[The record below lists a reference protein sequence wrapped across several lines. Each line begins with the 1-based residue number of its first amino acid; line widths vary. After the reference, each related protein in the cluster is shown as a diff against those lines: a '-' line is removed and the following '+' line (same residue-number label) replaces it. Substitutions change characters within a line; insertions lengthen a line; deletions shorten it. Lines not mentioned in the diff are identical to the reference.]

1 MRSVY
6 RRHDARLGSERSSD
20 QNIKSSGSEAQRE
33 HSRYRRSRIE
43 RLGSLRSVWRASI
56 CSSHHGQRF
65 RAPVLLTPQQGARG
79 QAQASGTY
87 HPRRVAAD
95 RLTGPRRQFSRPP
108 PSFQPR
114 WWPVCLPGSYL
125 IEIVAEHLGAGRVAQ
140 LTHRLGLDLAD
151 PFPSHAIHLAD
162 LVERLGLTIS
172 QPEAH

>member
-65 RAPVLLTPQQGARG
+65 RAPVLLAPQQGACG
-79 QAQASGTY
+79 QAQASGTH
-87 HPRRVAAD
+87 HPRRVATD
-95 RLTGPRRQFSRPP
+95 RLTGPRRQSAGRHPA
-108 PSFQPR
+108 SSQGGGR
-114 WWPVCLPGSYL
+114 SVLPGSSL
-125 IEIVAEHLGAGRVAQ
+125 NRDSRGALGSGMGGAACSSSWTRSGGSVPESRRTPCRSRRAS
-140 LTHRLGLDLAD
+140 LAD
-151 PFPSHAIHLAD
+151 H
-162 LVERLGLTIS
+162 
-172 QPEAH
+172 Q

>member
-65 RAPVLLTPQQGARG
+65 RAPVLLAPQQGACG
-79 QAQASGTY
+79 QAQASGAH
-87 HPRRVAAD
+87 HPRRVTAD
-95 RLTGPRRQFSRPP
+95 RLTGPRRQLSRPP
-108 PSFQPR
+108 PSFQPG
-114 WWPVCLPGSYL
+114 WWPVCLPGSSL
-125 IEIVAEHLGAGRVAQ
+125 NRDSRGALGSGTDGAACSSSWTRSGGSVPESRRTPCRSRRASW
-140 LTHRLGLDLAD
+140 AD
-151 PFPSHAIHLAD
+151 H
-162 LVERLGLTIS
+162 
-172 QPEAH
+172 Q

>member
-56 CSSHHGQRF
+56 CSGHHGERI
-65 RAPVLLTPQQGARG
+65 RAAVLLTPRQGACG
-79 QAQASGTY
+79 QAQASGA
-87 HPRRVAAD
+87 HHSRRVAAD

-108 PSFQPR
+108 PSFQPG
-114 WWPVCLPGSYL
+114 WWPVCLPESSLNRDSRGALGNGTDGAACSSSWTRSDGSAP
-125 IEIVAEHLGAGRVAQ
+125 ESRRTPCRSRRASW
-140 LTHRLGLDLAD
+140 AD
-151 PFPSHAIHLAD
+151 H
-162 LVERLGLTIS
+162 
-172 QPEAH
+172 Q

>member
-65 RAPVLLTPQQGARG
+65 RAPVLLAPQQGACG
-79 QAQASGTY
+79 QAQASGTH
-87 HPRRVAAD
+87 HPRRVATD

-108 PSFQPR
+108 PSFQPG
-114 WWPVCLPGSYL
+114 WWPVCFAGLSLNRDSRGALGTGRGGAACSSSWTRSGGSVP
-125 IEIVAEHLGAGRVAQ
+125 ESRRTPCRSRRASW
-140 LTHRLGLDLAD
+140 AD
-151 PFPSHAIHLAD
+151 H
-162 LVERLGLTIS
+162 
-172 QPEAH
+172 Q